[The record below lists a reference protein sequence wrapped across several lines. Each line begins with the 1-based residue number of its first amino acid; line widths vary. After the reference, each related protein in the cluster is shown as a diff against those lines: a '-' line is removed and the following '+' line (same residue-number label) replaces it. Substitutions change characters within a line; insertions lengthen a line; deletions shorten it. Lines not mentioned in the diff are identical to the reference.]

1 MNESSQP
8 KIIKQDHVSFVDK
21 VDNYSFEAS
30 IVPTNK
36 SMIAPKKIEEFKKSG
51 GISMESNYEE
61 EEEEFSQRSGL
72 SRTEISETI
81 NAYQYL
87 ISNELICNLGK
98 WDDH

>member
-1 MNESSQP
+1 
-8 KIIKQDHVSFVDK
+8 
-21 VDNYSFEAS
+21 
-30 IVPTNK
+30 
-36 SMIAPKKIEEFKKSG
+36 MIAPKKIEEFKNSKTAG
-51 GISMESNYEE
+51 GISLESNYAE

-98 WDDH
+98 WDNH